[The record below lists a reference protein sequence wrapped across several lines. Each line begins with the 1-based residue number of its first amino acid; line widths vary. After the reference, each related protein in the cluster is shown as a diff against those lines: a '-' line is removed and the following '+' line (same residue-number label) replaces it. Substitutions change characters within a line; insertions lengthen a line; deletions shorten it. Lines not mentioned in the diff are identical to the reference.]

1 MINEQTIEKIKNAAD
16 IVDVVGQFVT
26 LKKRGANY
34 IGLCP
39 FHEDTS
45 PSFHVS
51 PSRGICK
58 CFACGEGGDAIS
70 FLMKHQQMS
79 FEQAIQWMAE
89 RYNVEIEEKS
99 SVSRQTTRDK
109 DRKAMMEINTI
120 ALKYFERSLKSAEG
134 ASGLDYFRIRGISDE
149 MIQRFHLG
157 YCPQQC
163 DLIAT
168 AKEHGLA
175 MQYLFDT
182 NAELYFRSSK
192 ANKVR
197 NGVGL
202 LYQSDETHRFNCRF
216 AGRAIFPWFN
226 SFGQIVA
233 FGGRK
238 LAPDTHDVMRKYV
251 NSPESL
257 IYHKGHELYGLFQSI
272 HAIRKSDLVYLV
284 EGYLDVISLHQ
295 IGIENVV
302 ACSGTAMTSEQVQL
316 LSRFTKNIVLCYDA
330 DAAGLKAT
338 IRSIDILLSEGMN
351 VQVLRLPEDD
361 DPDTFV
367 HKTTAEDVRSY
378 FETQSQDFL
387 DFLFEHTL
395 MPQNNPVGKT
405 EAIRRILN
413 SISAIKDDICRELY
427 FQKFV
432 PMCGIE
438 EAILRK
444 VINEGN
450 KKQ

>member
-70 FLMKHQQMS
+70 FLMKHQQMT
-79 FEQAIQWMAE
+79 FEQALRWLAE
-89 RYNVEIEEKS
+89 RYNIEIEEQNPA
-99 SVSRQTTRDK
+99 SRQTVRDK

-120 ALKYFERSLKSAEG
+120 AMTCFEQSMQSVEG
-134 ASGLDYFRIRGISDE
+134 AAGLDYFRTRGINDE
-149 MIQRFHLG
+149 MILRFHLG

-163 DLIAT
+163 DLIAA

-182 NAELYFRSSK
+182 NAELYFKSGK
-192 ANKVR
+192 ATKVR

-202 LYQSDETHRFNCRF
+202 LYQSEETHRFNCRF
-216 AGRAIFPWFN
+216 AGRAIFPWIN
-226 SFGQIVA
+226 VSGQVVA

-238 LAPDTHDVMRKYV
+238 LVAETHGVMGKYV

-257 IYHKGHELYGLFQSI
+257 IYHKGQELYGLFQARY
-272 HAIRKSDLVYLV
+272 AIGKSDRVYLV

-302 ACSGTAMTSEQVQL
+302 SSSGTAMSAEQAQL
-316 LSRFTKNIVLCYDA
+316 LSRLTKNIVLCYDA
-330 DAAGLKAT
+330 DEAGLNAT
-338 IRSIDILLSEGMN
+338 FRSIDILLSEGMN
-351 VQVLRLPEDD
+351 VQILRLPEDE
-361 DPDTFV
+361 DPDAFV
-367 HKTTAEDVRSY
+367 HKTSAEDVHTY
-378 FETQSQDFL
+378 FETRSQDFL
-387 DFLFEHTL
+387 DFLFERTL
-395 MPQNNPVGKT
+395 MSQSHPVGKT
-405 EAIRRILN
+405 DAIRRILQ
-413 SISAIKDDICRELY
+413 SISLIKDDICRELY

-438 EAILRK
+438 ESILRK
-444 VINEGN
+444 VFNEGN
-450 KKQ
+450 KNQ